1 LLARNIRRLRAGRTW
16 LQLRRSSWRQRQPL
30 VSQPLHHSSLRQQL
44 PLASQSL
51 RRNNFRQ
58 PALRMLQVSRLP
70 LVPQTTSQPRRSLSI
85 QHALAVAVD
94 RPRHLSP
101 EPLRLMSCIR
111 TAFQSNTHCPAE
123 KDSYCLDCDH

>member
-1 LLARNIRRLRAGRTW
+1 
-16 LQLRRSSWRQRQPL
+16 LQLRRSS
-30 VSQPLHHSSLRQQL
+30 LRQQV

-58 PALRMLQVSRLP
+58 PALRMLPVSRLP
-70 LVPQTTSQPRRSLSI
+70 LAPQTTNQPQQSLSI
-85 QHALAVAVD
+85 QHALAGAVD
-94 RPRHLSP
+94 RPRYWSP